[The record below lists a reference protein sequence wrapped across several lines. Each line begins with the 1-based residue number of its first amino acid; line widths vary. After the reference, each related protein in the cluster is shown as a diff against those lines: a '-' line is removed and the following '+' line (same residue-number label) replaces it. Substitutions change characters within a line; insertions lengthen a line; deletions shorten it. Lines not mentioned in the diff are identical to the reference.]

1 MLENIKCQVC
11 IREKIME
18 RLNNILEE
26 QLTESLDQIIIS
38 NPRRAALAQKIKIR
52 PVLLKEQLNFQVTEY
67 KGKQVFH
74 ENLEKGALIAY
85 ILDQMN
91 SFFGQMELN
100 SASKTV
106 HVLVSKKGTV
116 TIKQKV
122 QKNEVKPKELS
133 HNRKKRYILEEG
145 TAIPFLVDLGVQTK
159 EGKIVN
165 SRYDKFRQINR
176 FLEFIQDIVEALPK
190 GRELTIV
197 DFGCGKSYLI
207 FTIFKNYLLEQG
219 VDENH
224 IISIEL
230 DQRKDKKYRNPD
242 TILDFIES
250 SIVDEE
256 QYYVLLDEVQL
267 LEEFEEVLNS
277 LLHIKNVDVYVT
289 GSNSKFLSKDVIT
302 EFRGRGD
309 EIHIYPLTFKEFMQV
324 YEGDIYHGWA
334 EYVIYGGLP
343 LTVTMKTEEQKVN
356 YLTKLFDETYLI
368 DIIERHHI
376 EKSQELE
383 DLVNILASV
392 IGSLTNVPKIEATF
406 KSVVQSNISGNT
418 IRQYIEYLE
427 DAFVINK
434 ANRYNVKG
442 RKYIGTPLKYYFE
455 DVGLRNARLGFRQI
469 EETHIMENI
478 VYNEL
483 RSRGYSVDVGVV
495 EKRGVNQEGK
505 MERIYL
511 EIDFIANLGSK
522 RYYIQSAFSL
532 PTEEKRLQEKASLI
546 NVNDSFKKIIL
557 VKDVM
562 NVTRDEDGITTMSI
576 YDFLLKENSLEL

>member
-1 MLENIKCQVC
+1 
-11 IREKIME
+11 
-18 RLNNILEE
+18 
-26 QLTESLDQIIIS
+26 
-38 NPRRAALAQKIKIR
+38 
-52 PVLLKEQLNFQVTEY
+52 
-67 KGKQVFH
+67 
-74 ENLEKGALIAY
+74 
-85 ILDQMN
+85 MN
-91 SFFGQMELN
+91 
-100 SASKTV
+100 
-106 HVLVSKKGTV
+106 
-116 TIKQKV
+116 
-122 QKNEVKPKELS
+122 
-133 HNRKKRYILEEG
+133 
-145 TAIPFLVDLGVQTK
+145 
-159 EGKIVN
+159 
-165 SRYDKFRQINR
+165 INR
-176 FLEFIQDIVEALPK
+176 DKYLNDLINRMHNGMIKVVT
-190 GRELTIV
+190 GIRR
-197 DFGCGKSYLI
+197 CGKSYLI
-207 FTIFKNYLLEQG
+207 FTIFRNYLLEQG

-242 TILDFIES
+242 TILDYIES
-250 SIVDEE
+250 GIVDEE

-324 YEGDIYHGWA
+324 YEGDVYHGWA

-343 LTVTMKTEEQKVN
+343 LTVTMKTEEQKIN
-356 YLTKLFDETYLI
+356 YLTKLFEETYLI
-368 DIIERHHI
+368 DIIERHRI
-376 EKSQELE
+376 DKMQELE
-383 DLVNILASV
+383 DLLNILASA

-406 KSVVQSNISGNT
+406 RSVVRSNISGNT

-495 EKRGVNQEGK
+495 EKRGVNSEGK
-505 MERIYL
+505 TERSYL

-522 RYYIQSAFSL
+522 RYYIQSAFSM
-532 PTEEKRLQEKASLI
+532 PTEEKRLQEKASLV